1 MMIKMLINVTFLGLI
16 LIPVFILF
24 VAFYQNLLEI
34 PRSGQRIKQRRV
46 KEQSYYTGSE
56 EVLSARL
63 KVVK

>member
-1 MMIKMLINVTFLGLI
+1 MIQMLIDVTFLGLI
-16 LIPVFILF
+16 LIPIFILF
-24 VAFYQNLLEI
+24 VALYKNLLEA

-46 KEQSYYTGSE
+46 REQTYYTEPE